1 MAYHIFAFFFCGSAF
16 YSCLF
21 LTNRTWGVGLFWPV
35 CITWPAIPSV
45 YAAVKS
51 PHSLMLFLYSA
62 SQGISV
68 RVWLQNSPVL
78 TLCFNCTFIQT
89 VILLQQRV
97 SFSRDNQLPSW
108 IHILHI
114 YLFNVCIM
122 YQRFRHCNSLAACY
136 VHMTS
141 VACLSLESRT
151 DDFAHLIFLAIY
163 KRRLV
168 DTVLA
173 AGKSETAKNNP
184 GSPVWKE
191 FNALKC
197 LIDAKN
203 TPQLEFTCHIFRK
216 WHSHVP
222 FFIIDLV

>member
-1 MAYHIFAFFFCGSAF
+1 MTTYIRMAYDIFAFFLGGSAF

-21 LTNRTWGVGLFWPV
+21 LTNRTWGMGLFWPV

-114 YLFNVCIM
+114 YLFNLHVSEVSSLYFFSGLLCTHDICCM
-122 YQRFRHCNSLAACY
+122 SVPRIEDRRFCTLNFFSYIQKTTCWHCVGC
-136 VHMTS
+136 
-141 VACLSLESRT
+141 R
-151 DDFAHLIFLAIY
+151 
-163 KRRLV
+163 
-168 DTVLA
+168 
-173 AGKSETAKNNP
+173 
-184 GSPVWKE
+184 
-191 FNALKC
+191 
-197 LIDAKN
+197 
-203 TPQLEFTCHIFRK
+203 
-216 WHSHVP
+216 
-222 FFIIDLV
+222 